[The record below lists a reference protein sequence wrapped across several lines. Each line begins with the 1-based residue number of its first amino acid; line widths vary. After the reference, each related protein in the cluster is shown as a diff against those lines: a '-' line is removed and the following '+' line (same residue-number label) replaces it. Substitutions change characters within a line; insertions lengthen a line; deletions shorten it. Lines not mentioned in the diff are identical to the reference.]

1 MKEIHNSPAPEL
13 ANLLPV
19 DTPLY
24 AMLRRIL
31 RTPCRFIV
39 TDEQNYIVCHSEYPF
54 PVWVW
59 TSEDMADED
68 LGRAKELLEK
78 ELTAWDLAQSG
89 GEQIHVNMETTLA
102 MRIISELASTP
113 TPLAIKHRINV
124 YDCPAP
130 KKPVAEVKG
139 ACVPATED
147 DFHIA
152 HEMMRH
158 FFLESAID
166 NLPESEQRKKA
177 EVFIFAK
184 RFFFWKNEE
193 GEPVAMCL
201 FTDNGDGSESLNNV
215 FTMPAQRRKG
225 YASALVY
232 EVSQMILKK
241 EHMPMLYTDAGY
253 EASNKCYEKLG
264 FNRRGSLC
272 TLVPQPKA

>member
-1 MKEIHNSPAPEL
+1 MKELHNTPAPEL

-19 DTPLY
+19 DTPLF
-24 AMLRRIL
+24 AMLKRVL
-31 RTPCRFIV
+31 RTPCRYIV
-39 TDEQNYIVCHSEYPF
+39 TNEKNYIVCHSEYPF

-59 TSEDMADED
+59 VSDEVPDAELKLAKD
-68 LGRAKELLEK
+68 LLAKELV
-78 ELTAWDLAQSG
+78 AWDTAQSG
-89 GEQIHVNMETTLA
+89 GEQIHVNVETSFA
-102 MRIISELASTP
+102 MRLISELAQTP

-124 YDCPAP
+124 YDCPSP
-130 KKPVAEVKG
+130 KKPVVEIKG
-139 ACVPATED
+139 SCECGTEE

-184 RFFFWKNEE
+184 RCFFWKNEE
-193 GEPVAMCL
+193 GEPVSMAL
-201 FTDNGDGSESLNNV
+201 YTDNGDGSESLNNV
-215 FTMPAQRRKG
+215 FTMPQHRRKG

-232 EVSQMILKK
+232 EVAQMILKK

-264 FNRRGSLC
+264 FTRRGSLC
-272 TLVPQPKA
+272 TLVPQAK